1 MPERVSGGGDRDR
14 RERDDRMALLEERVE
29 RIWQR
34 RADEIRA
41 LGLTPEEVVE
51 YDRHK
56 SKFLADRERRDD
68 RSDG

>member
-1 MPERVSGGGDRDR
+1 MPERVGQGGQDD
-14 RERDDRMALLEERVE
+14 RERDDRMALLEERVA

-51 YDRHK
+51 FDRHR

-68 RSDG
+68 RSNG